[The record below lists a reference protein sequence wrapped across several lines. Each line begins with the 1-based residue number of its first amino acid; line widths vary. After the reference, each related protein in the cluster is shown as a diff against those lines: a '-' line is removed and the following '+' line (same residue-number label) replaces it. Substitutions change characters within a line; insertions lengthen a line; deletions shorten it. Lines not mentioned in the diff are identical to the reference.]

1 MRLFCFILFFPLIL
15 IRTAGPLTNP
25 ARPSHHLIG
34 VGAPDL
40 GERFADLFALSQ
52 RAFLTQRAGTSNGH
66 ASAYYPLRALIAHSH
81 DGLDEISAAAPTSI
95 WIVEDGRVT
104 TRDRTVAPADFGL
117 PAHPI
122 DDFCGGSV
130 EDRVNVFRAVLRG
143 APDDARHGVLRVGA
157 VRDFIL
163 INAAAAL
170 FVVGKCADF
179 AEGVVLARRAI
190 AEGEVEKVVD
200 KYCHLTNL

>member
-1 MRLFCFILFFPLIL
+1 M
-15 IRTAGPLTNP
+15 
-25 ARPSHHLIG
+25 IG

-40 GERFADLFALSQ
+40 SEKFAELFALSQ
-52 RAFLTQRAGTSNGH
+52 QAHASQRANTDKAH
-66 ASAYYPLRALIAHSH
+66 ANYIPLRSLIAHSH

-104 TRDRTVAPADFGL
+104 TRNLIITPANFGL
-117 PAHPI
+117 ASHPI
-122 DDFCGGSV
+122 DDFCGGNV
-130 EDRVNVFRAVLRG
+130 EDRVQVFRAVLRG
-143 APDDARHGVLRVGA
+143 APDDEQYGGLRVGA

-179 AEGVVLARRAI
+179 AEGVLLARRAI
-190 AEGEVEKVVD
+190 TEGDVEKVVE
-200 KYCHLTNL
+200 KYCRLTNV